1 MPSAMT
7 AQYGDEQRV
16 ADTGGRV
23 LAGNAVER
31 LPSGGVNGVPAERV
45 SGPARRLR
53 ERLAEHRR
61 VFVDAGA
68 VAVAAFDVWFWFA
81 PDAKSYNYALSVVA
95 VLALAFR
102 RRFPF
107 LVVLLTV
114 PGFLA
119 GMAQLAAMIAL
130 GTLARQRLLAAQTY
144 VAAALVWFSRFF
156 PWPPGEFFERPWTT
170 HVHDAIYGCIVAG
183 MPVAI
188 GLLAHAREE
197 LSARIAELAA
207 SRERE
212 RLLHAHAVRADERA
226 RLAREMHDVVSHQ
239 VSLIAMQAGAL
250 RVAVAD
256 PDAQRVANT
265 IRALSTR
272 TLDELRQL
280 VSVLRTTGGDDSPQ
294 PRVEELP
301 QLVAG
306 AGVPASLTVRGPVD
320 DLPAPISGAVYRTVQ
335 EALTNV
341 RKHAGGAPTTV
352 HVQVEADELRVEI
365 RNDAPAGPRECSS
378 LPSGGHGLVG
388 LRERAALLNGTFTAG
403 PSEDGGFRVAVVFP
417 LACSLNRSGVA
428 AGPGA
433 AGEAGAAGGARAVR
447 EGCER

>member
-1 MPSAMT
+1 M
-7 AQYGDEQRV
+7 
-16 ADTGGRV
+16 ADTGGRT

-31 LPSGGVNGVPAERV
+31 LPGGGAGGVPTGRVPGAARD
-45 SGPARRLR
+45 RRLAA
-53 ERLAEHRR
+53 RLGRHRQLA
-61 VFVDAGA
+61 VDAAA
-68 VAVAAFDVWFWFA
+68 VAVGAFDVWFWFA
-81 PDAKSYNYALSVVA
+81 PDAQSYNYALSVVA
-95 VLALAFR
+95 VVALAFR

-119 GMAQLAAMIAL
+119 GMAQIAAMIAL
-130 GTLARQRLLAAQTY
+130 GTLARQRLLSTRTC
-144 VAAALVWFSRFF
+144 VAAGLVWLSRFF
-156 PWPPGEFFERPWTT
+156 LWPPQEFFALSWTT

-183 MPVAI
+183 MPIAI

-197 LSARIAELAA
+197 LSARIAELAE

-256 PDAQRVANT
+256 PDAQRVAGT
-265 IRALSTR
+265 IRTLSTR

-280 VSVLRTTGGDDSPQ
+280 VSVLRTTSGDDSPQ
-294 PRVEELP
+294 PRVEDLP

-306 AGVPASLTVRGPVD
+306 AGIPVSLAVHGPVG

-341 RKHAGGAPTTV
+341 RKHAGCAATDVLVRADT
-352 HVQVEADELRVEI
+352 DELRVEI
-365 RNDAPAGPRECSS
+365 RNEEPQQPHEWAA

-388 LRERAALLNGTFTAG
+388 LQERAALLDGRFEAG
-403 PSEDGGFRVAVVFP
+403 PCDGGGFRVAVTFP
-417 LACSLNRSGVA
+417 LARPLDG
-428 AGPGA
+428 
-433 AGEAGAAGGARAVR
+433 
-447 EGCER
+447 

>member
-1 MPSAMT
+1 MPSVLT
-7 AQYGDEQRV
+7 AQYGDDQRM

-23 LAGNAVER
+23 LAGNAVET

-45 SGPARRLR
+45 RRAARGLR
-53 ERLAEHRR
+53 ARLAKHRQ
-61 VFVDAGA
+61 VFLDVGA
-68 VAVAAFDVWFWFA
+68 VAIAAFDVWFWFA
-81 PDAKSYNYALSVVA
+81 PDAKSYNYVLSIIAVVA
-95 VLALAFR
+95 VAFR

-130 GTLARQRLLAAQTY
+130 GTLARQRLLSTQTY
-144 VAAALVWFSRFF
+144 IAAGLVWLSRFF
-156 PWPPGEFFERPWTT
+156 LWPPEDFVALPWTT
-170 HVHDAIYGCIVAG
+170 HIHDAIYGCIVAG
-183 MPVAI
+183 MPIAI
-188 GLLAHAREE
+188 GLLVHAREE
-197 LSARIAELAA
+197 LSARIAELAV

-256 PDAQRVANT
+256 PDAQQVAGT
-265 IRALSTR
+265 IRSLSTR

-280 VSVLRTTGGDDSPQ
+280 VSVLRTTSGDDSPQ
-294 PRVEELP
+294 PRIEELP

-306 AGVPASLTVRGPVD
+306 AGIPASLTVQGPVG

-341 RKHAGGAPTTV
+341 RKHAGGATTAV
-352 HVQVEADELRVEI
+352 HVQADPDELRVEI
-365 RNDAPAGPRECSS
+365 RNDAPARHECSS

-388 LRERAALLNGTFTAG
+388 LRERAALLDGTFEAG
-403 PSEDGGFRVAVVFP
+403 PAEDGGFRVAVTFP
-417 LACSLNRSGVA
+417 LARQLDG
-428 AGPGA
+428 
-433 AGEAGAAGGARAVR
+433 
-447 EGCER
+447 

>member
-1 MPSAMT
+1 M
-7 AQYGDEQRV
+7 

-23 LAGNAVER
+23 LAGNAVEM

-45 SGPARRLR
+45 HSAARGRRGLKAL
-53 ERLAEHRR
+53 LARHRQLFLD
-61 VFVDAGA
+61 VGA
-68 VAVAAFDVWFWFA
+68 VAIAAFDVWFWFA
-81 PDAKSYNYALSVVA
+81 PDAKSYNYVLSIIAVVA
-95 VLALAFR
+95 VAFR

-130 GTLARQRLLAAQTY
+130 GTLARQKLLATQTY
-144 VAAALVWFSRFF
+144 IAAGLVWLSRFF
-156 PWPPGEFFERPWTT
+156 LWPPEDFLALAWTA
-170 HVHDAIYGCIVAG
+170 HIHNAIYGCIVAG
-183 MPVAI
+183 MPIAI
-188 GLLAHAREE
+188 GLLVHAREE

-212 RLLHAHAVRADERA
+212 RVLHAHAVRADERA

-250 RVAVAD
+250 RIAVAD
-256 PDAQRVANT
+256 PDAKQVAGT
-265 IRALSTR
+265 IRSLSTR

-280 VSVLRTTGGDDSPQ
+280 VSVLRTTSGDDSPQ
-294 PRVEELP
+294 PRVAELP
-301 QLVAG
+301 QLVAS
-306 AGVPASLTVRGPVD
+306 AGIPASLSVQGPVD

-341 RKHAGGAPTTV
+341 RKHAGGAATAV
-352 HVQVEADELRVEI
+352 HVQADPDVLRVEI
-365 RNDAPAGPRECSS
+365 RNDAPAQPRECST

-388 LRERAALLNGTFTAG
+388 LRERAALLDGTFEAG
-403 PSEDGGFRVAVVFP
+403 PSEDGGFRVAVSFP
-417 LACSLNRSGVA
+417 LARSLDRSDETG
-428 AGPGA
+428 
-433 AGEAGAAGGARAVR
+433 
-447 EGCER
+447 